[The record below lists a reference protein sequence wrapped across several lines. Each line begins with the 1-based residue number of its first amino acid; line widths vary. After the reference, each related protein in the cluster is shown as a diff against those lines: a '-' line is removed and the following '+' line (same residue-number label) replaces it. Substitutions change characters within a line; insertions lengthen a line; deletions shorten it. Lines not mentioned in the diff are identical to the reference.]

1 MTDYMQFTAD
11 LTKATK
17 LALSDLASQ
26 RPNETVMVF
35 GYETDDDVVVITPV
49 ANTIEEHRRM
59 IEKRFYA
66 EGGQVNSIMIQ
77 DWPLYGV
84 GRKHFDQVGAI
95 VNQYVHQPLPR
106 ASSETGEH
114 RKVNLLKSF
123 GRALQNSRGDRED
136 LFLAIFN
143 PDPTLESLALY
154 YCIASL
160 VNPPGPMMR
169 LYKVYVE
176 QTLEAN
182 GATLESALAKLKS
195 KGMLIS
201 AL

>member
-1 MTDYMQFTAD
+1 MTDYKQFTAD

-26 RPNETVMVF
+26 QPNETVMIF

-59 IEKRFYA
+59 IENRFYA
-66 EGGQVNSIMIQ
+66 EGGQVDSMMIQ

-84 GRKHFDQVGAI
+84 GRRHFDQVGAI

-106 ASSETGEH
+106 GSSETDEDL
-114 RKVNLLKSF
+114 KVNFLKSF
-123 GRALQNSRGDRED
+123 GRALQNSRGDHKD
-136 LFLAIFN
+136 LFLTIFN
-143 PDPTLESLALY
+143 PDSTLESLALY
-154 YCIASL
+154 YCITRL

-169 LYKVYVE
+169 LYEEYVE
-176 QTLEAN
+176 ETLEAN
-182 GATLESALAKLKS
+182 GTTLESALAELKS
-195 KGMLIS
+195 NGMLIS